1 MIDIKITDEPLDVA
15 ECLTTASDL
24 ECGGIATF
32 IGVVRNATRNKKVIR
47 LEYECYESMAV
58 KEIRKIAEKAISLFD
73 VKHVVIHH
81 RVGILF
87 PGDIA
92 VIIIVNAR
100 HRDAAF
106 DACRFSI
113 DTLKETVPIWKKEIF
128 EDGEEWVSA
137 HP

>member
-1 MIDIKITDEPLDVA
+1 MIDIKITDEPLNVS
-15 ECLTTASDL
+15 ECLAAAADI
-24 ECGGIATF
+24 ECGGTASF
-32 IGVVRNATRNKKVIR
+32 IGAVRNNTRNKKVIR
-47 LEYECYESMAV
+47 LEFECYKPMAL
-58 KEIRKIAEKAISLFD
+58 KELRKIADEAISLFA
-73 VKHVVIHH
+73 VKNIVIHH
-81 RVGILF
+81 RIGVLY

-92 VIIIVNAR
+92 VVIIANGR

-106 DACRFSI
+106 DACRFGI

>member
-1 MIDIKITDEPLDVA
+1 MIDIKITDQPLHVS
-15 ECLTTASDL
+15 ECLALAADL

-32 IGVVRNATRNKKVIR
+32 IGAVRDHTQNKKVIR
-47 LEYECYESMAV
+47 LEYESYESMAL
-58 KEIRKIAEKAISLFD
+58 KEIRKITDKALSLFT
-73 VKHVVIHH
+73 VKNIVIHH
-81 RVGILF
+81 RIGILY

-92 VIIIVNAR
+92 VVIVVNAQ

-128 EDGEEWVSA
+128 EDGEEWISA